1 MKTVTVTI
9 SPTGEVSVEAQG
21 LTGPGCLLLSREI
34 EQALGRVAGRQD
46 KPAMHQPQ
54 TQNHAQHASNSH
66 QR

>member
-1 MKTVTVTI
+1 MKHVTI
-9 SPTGEVSVEAQG
+9 HISPQGEVKVEVDG
-21 LTGPGCLLLSREI
+21 LTGPCCLLLSREI
-34 EQALGRVAGRQD
+34 EQALGRVDSRVD

>member
-1 MKTVTVTI
+1 MKHVTI
-9 SPTGEVSVEAQG
+9 HISPQGEVKVEADG
-21 LTGPGCLLLSREI
+21 VTGPSCLELTRQI